1 MGFSVLCA
9 VNREVPEGKNGRGA
23 AMGGSAALKKSQP
36 PPFLRGIE
44 KSMIR
49 KISDRAKPGSISLGL
64 GEPDLPTPEVIVR
77 EAVRVIH
84 EEKSGYTL
92 QAGLPSLRERIIGDY
107 PHMNLNLDQVI
118 VTAGS
123 QESLYLILRTLVEEG
138 DEVLMPDPGFIAY
151 PMITKMVGG
160 REVRYR
166 LPAGNDFS
174 FDVDDFKRNLTAQTK
189 VVICI
194 SPSNPTGRALS
205 REELKAMADAVRE
218 SGSNAFI
225 VSDEIYRELYYTPE
239 RPASISEF
247 YPRTIIVSGLSKS
260 MRMTGWRIWWLA
272 GDAEVMKAALVL
284 HGYVVTCASSISQKA
299 ALAAWTDEA
308 AVAREEYRAI
318 FHRRRDHL
326 LGLLRDQLALRA
338 VAPEGAFYTMV
349 DVSKYG
355 DEMRVAEAGLEHGVV
370 TIPAAAFGDESRGF
384 LRISFCADEERLS
397 EGVRRLGE
405 ALNSIKH

>member
-1 MGFSVLCA
+1 MTF
-9 VNREVPEGKNGRGA
+9 
-23 AMGGSAALKKSQP
+23 QP

-49 KISDRAKPGSISLGL
+49 KISDRAKPGSVSLGL
-64 GEPDLPTPEVIVR
+64 GEPDLPTPEVIRR
-77 EAVRVIH
+77 EAIRVIQD
-84 EEKSGYTL
+84 EKSGYTL
-92 QAGLPSLRERIIGDY
+92 QAGIPALREKIAGDY
-107 PHMNLNLDQVI
+107 SHMNLNIDEVI

-151 PMITKMVGG
+151 PMIIKMLGG

-166 LPAGNDFS
+166 LPAAGDFA
-174 FDVDDFKRNLTAQTK
+174 FDIDDFKSKLSARTK

-205 REELKAMADAVRE
+205 RDDLRAMADAVSA

-225 VSDEIYRELYYTPE
+225 ISDEIYRELYYTTE

-260 MRMTGWRIWWLA
+260 MRMTGWRIGWLA
-272 GDAEVMKAALVL
+272 GDADVMKAALVL

-308 AVAREEYRAI
+308 AAARAEYRAI

-326 LGLLRDQLALRA
+326 LSSLSHELDLRA

-349 DVSKYG
+349 DVSRYG
-355 DEMRVAEAGLEHGVV
+355 DELRVAEAGLEHGVV

-384 LRISFCADEERLS
+384 LRISFCANEERLS
-397 EGVRRLGE
+397 EGVRRLGA
-405 ALNSIKH
+405 ALTSLKE

>member
-1 MGFSVLCA
+1 MTF
-9 VNREVPEGKNGRGA
+9 R
-23 AMGGSAALKKSQP
+23 P

-49 KISDRAKPGSISLGL
+49 KISDRARPGSISLGL

-77 EAVRVIH
+77 EAIRVLQ
-84 EEKSGYTL
+84 EERNGYTL
-92 QAGLPSLRERIIGDY
+92 QAGLPELRERIAGDY
-107 PHMNLNLDQVI
+107 PHMNLNLDQVV

-151 PMITKMVGG
+151 PMITKITGG
-160 REVRYR
+160 RDVRYR
-166 LPAGNDFS
+166 LPAKNDFG
-174 FDVDDFKRNLTAQTK
+174 FDVEDFKNKISNRTK

-194 SPSNPTGRALS
+194 SPSNPTGRALTN
-205 REELKAMADAVRE
+205 EELHAMADAVSA

-225 VSDEIYRELYYTPE
+225 VSDEIYRELYYTSE

-260 MRMTGWRIWWLA
+260 MRMTGWRIGWLA
-272 GDAEVMKAALVL
+272 GDEAVMKAALVL

-308 AVAREEYRAI
+308 ARAREEYRAI

-326 LGLLRDQLALRA
+326 LRLLRIELGLRC
-338 VAPEGAFYTMV
+338 VTPDGAFYTMV

-355 DEMRVAEAGLEHGVV
+355 DELRVAEAGLEHGVV
-370 TIPAAAFGDESRGF
+370 TIPAAAFGDESKGY
-384 LRISFCADEERLS
+384 LRISFCAEEERLT